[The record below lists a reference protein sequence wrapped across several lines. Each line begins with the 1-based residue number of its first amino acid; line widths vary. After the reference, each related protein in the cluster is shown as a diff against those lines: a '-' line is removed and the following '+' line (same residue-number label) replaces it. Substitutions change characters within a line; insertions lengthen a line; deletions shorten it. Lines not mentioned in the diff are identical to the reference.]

1 MDKSLA
7 EKIFEEKPPV
17 SGMGVSRADQT
28 TSRVRLVGLLAI
40 PALFAAAIAA
50 WFIAGPEG
58 LAVRF
63 YRFDAIPLMAAPIFW
78 TSAVVLCFACGP
90 KLSRYRKWVWRTF
103 AAVATLVAIPLWLL
117 TAFIAA
123 WSSDDGNVKDIVLSP
138 DCRHEAVVVP
148 YHDFD
153 SGCRVWLRERGG
165 LFSRQALVWV
175 EYEGPCPAEISFI
188 GDSAISVTELHGGK
202 TLTTTFD
209 PDRTSVA
216 AVLYS

>member
-1 MDKSLA
+1 M
-7 EKIFEEKPPV
+7 FEEKPPV
-17 SGMGVSRADQT
+17 SGTCESRADQT
-28 TSRVRLVGLLAI
+28 PSRVRLGGMLAI
-40 PALFAAAIAA
+40 PALFAAAIAT
-50 WFIAGPEG
+50 WFIAGPDGG

-63 YRFDAIPLMAAPIFW
+63 YRLDAIPLMAAPIFW
-78 TSAVVLCFACGP
+78 TIAVVLCFACDP
-90 KLSRYRKWVWRTF
+90 RLSRYRKWMWRTF
-103 AAVATLVAIPLWLL
+103 VAVVTLVAIPLWMY

-123 WSSDDGNVKDIVLSP
+123 WSGDDGDVEDIVLSP
-138 DCRHEAVVVP
+138 DGRHEAVVVP
-148 YHDFD
+148 YYDFD

-175 EYEGPCPAEISFI
+175 EYEGPCPAQIFFT
-188 GDSAISVTELHGGK
+188 GDSTISVTELRDGK

>member
-1 MDKSLA
+1 M
-7 EKIFEEKPPV
+7 
-17 SGMGVSRADQT
+17 SGMCVSRVDQPP
-28 TSRVRLVGLLAI
+28 SRVRLGGLLAI
-40 PALFAAAIAA
+40 PALFAATIAT
-50 WFIAGPEG
+50 WFIAVPVDG

-78 TSAVVLCFACGP
+78 TIAAVLCFACDP
-90 KLSRYRKWVWRTF
+90 RLSRYRKWVWRTF
-103 AAVATLVAIPLWLL
+103 VAVVTLVTIPLWIF

-123 WSSDDGNVKDIVLSP
+123 WSGDDGNVKNITLSS
-138 DCRHEAVVVP
+138 DGRHEAVMVP
-148 YHDFD
+148 HHAFD

-175 EYEGPCPAEISFI
+175 EYEGPCPAQISFI
-188 GDSAISVTELHGGK
+188 GDSTISVTELHGGK

>member
-7 EKIFEEKPPV
+7 EKIFEENSPIPGASV
-17 SGMGVSRADQT
+17 RGADQT
-28 TSRVRLVGLLAI
+28 PGRVRLVGLLAV
-40 PALFAAAIAA
+40 PALFAAAVAA
-50 WFIAGPEG
+50 WFIAGPDG
-58 LAVRF
+58 LAGRF
-63 YRFDAIPLMAAPIFW
+63 YRLDAIPLVAVPIFW
-78 TSAVVLCFACGP
+78 TIAVVLCFACAPG
-90 KLSRYRKWVWRTF
+90 LSGYRKWVWTTF
-103 AAVATLVAIPLWLL
+103 VVVVTLATIPLWML

-123 WSSDDGNVKDIVLSP
+123 WSSDEGDVKDIVLSP
-138 DCRHEAVVVP
+138 DGRHEALVVP

-175 EYEGPCPAEISFI
+175 EYEGPCPATISFI
-188 GDSAISVTELHGGK
+188 GDSTISVTELNGGK

-209 PDRTSVA
+209 PGRTSVA